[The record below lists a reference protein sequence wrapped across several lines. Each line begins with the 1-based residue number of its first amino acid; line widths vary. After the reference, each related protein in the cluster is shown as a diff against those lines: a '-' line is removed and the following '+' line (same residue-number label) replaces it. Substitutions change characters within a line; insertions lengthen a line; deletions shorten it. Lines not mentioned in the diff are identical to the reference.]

1 MELQNDKRRVNDEK
15 LFLIAIA
22 CIIIGVI
29 GISQTY
35 EKAVQTAKKGDKEN
49 VIKNETLKI

>member
-1 MELQNDKRRVNDEK
+1 MMKK

-35 EKAVQTAKKGDKEN
+35 EKAVQTAEKAIKKM
-49 VIKNETLKI
+49 

>member
-35 EKAVQTAKKGDKEN
+35 EKAVQTATKGDKEN

>member
-49 VIKNETLKI
+49 VIKTKH

>member
-1 MELQNDKRRVNDEK
+1 MMKK

-35 EKAVQTAKKGDKEN
+35 EKAVQTAKKA
-49 VIKNETLKI
+49 IKKM